1 MKTTRVEVE
10 KARREV
16 KKYTKAEEKARL
28 VWQRAMD
35 KKDDELAKDR
45 EKERVAYRVADT
57 RAYEKAKKRTQAR
70 LHKNWLPVRKA
81 FDKYDKAMAE
91 RKQAERAYRVS
102 RGGCRDDDPFIK
114 I

>member
-1 MKTTRVEVE
+1 MKTARVEVE
-10 KARREV
+10 KAKKKV
-16 KKYTKAEEKARL
+16 KRCIIAEEKART
-28 VWQRAMD
+28 VWQRAMT

-81 FDKYDKAMAE
+81 FDKYDKALKE
-91 RKQAERAYRVS
+91 RKQAERDYRVI
-102 RGGCRDDDPFIK
+102 REK
-114 I
+114 